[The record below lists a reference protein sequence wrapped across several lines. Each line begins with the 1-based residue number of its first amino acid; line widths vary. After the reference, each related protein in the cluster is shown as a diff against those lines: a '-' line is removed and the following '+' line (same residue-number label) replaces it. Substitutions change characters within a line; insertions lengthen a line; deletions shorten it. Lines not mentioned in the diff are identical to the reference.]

1 MKKNKAEFNEYVWNL
16 PSTPCVKKAIDNI
29 VLPRFSDMPITG
41 QIFDQTVITKE
52 QTTSYDKKIFQVV
65 IRILNGYLLHNNQLD
80 CYAWKQSK
88 VDNAKKRRI
97 GVNSLQGIISLFK
110 MLHTMKLKEEK
121 KLLFKMFW
129 MYRKDF
135 LIVHTEEENRRCV
148 EVTQELYD
156 TGLKYAVED
165 YIKPDENGEAT
176 VTELHVGDRL
186 IITSDGAYTVRKKE
200 FELTHKF

>member
-1 MKKNKAEFNEYVWNL
+1 
-16 PSTPCVKKAIDNI
+16 
-29 VLPRFSDMPITG
+29 
-41 QIFDQTVITKE
+41 
-52 QTTSYDKKIFQVV
+52 
-65 IRILNGYLLHNNQLD
+65 
-80 CYAWKQSK
+80 
-88 VDNAKKRRI
+88 
-97 GVNSLQGIISLFK
+97 
-110 MLHTMKLKEEK
+110 
-121 KLLFKMFW
+121 MFW